1 MNNIYNMTVENGYVQ
16 AEIDPNLNLVDEIN
30 KLKKEKNAVIM
41 AHYYQTGDIQDIADV
56 IGDSLAL
63 AQKAVNI
70 DADIIL
76 LAGVHFMGE
85 TVKVLNMDK
94 KVLVPDLN
102 AGCSLADSCKATD
115 LKKFIDEHP
124 DHTVVSYVNTT
135 AEVKALTDV
144 VVTSSNALKVVNSFP
159 ADQKI
164 IFGPDRNLGSYINA
178 QTGRNMLLWNG
189 ACHVHERFS
198 LEQILALKKANP
210 GAEIICHPE
219 CKRPIVL
226 ASDFVGSTAA
236 LLSHINNSSADT
248 FIVATEEGI
257 LHQMKLS
264 FPDKNFIPAPPETET
279 GMCGCNNCEYMKLNT
294 LKKLYL
300 TLKYE
305 LPEITL
311 DPDLAAKARKPI
323 DAMLELSK

>member
-102 AGCSLADSCKATD
+102 AGCSLADSCKAAD

>member
-1 MNNIYNMTVENGYVQ
+1 MTVENGYVQ
-16 AEIDPNLNLVDEIN
+16 ADIEPNINLIDEIN
-30 KLKKEKNAVIM
+30 RLKKEKNAVIM
-41 AHYYQTGDIQDIADV
+41 AHYYQKGEIQDIADV

-63 AQKAVNI
+63 AQKAVGIN
-70 DADIIL
+70 ADIIL

-85 TVKVLNMDK
+85 TVKILNMDK

-102 AGCSLADSCKATD
+102 AGCSLADSCKAAD
-115 LKKFIDEHP
+115 LKKFIEDHP
-124 DHTVVSYVNTT
+124 DHIVVSYVNTT

-159 ADQKI
+159 EDKKI

-178 QTGRNMLLWNG
+178 ETGRNMLLWNG

-198 LEQILALKKANP
+198 LEHIMELKKANP
-210 GAEIICHPE
+210 TAEIICHPE

-236 LLSHINNSSADT
+236 LLSYISKSNADS

-257 LHQMKLS
+257 LHQMKNS
-264 FPDKNFIPAPPETET
+264 FPDKTFIPAPPETET

-294 LKKLYL
+294 LEKVYL

-311 DPDLAAKARKPI
+311 DPDLAAKALKPI
-323 DAMLELSK
+323 DAMLDLSK

>member
-1 MNNIYNMTVENGYVQ
+1 MNYIYNMTVENGYVQ
-16 AEIDPNLNLVDEIN
+16 ADIDPNINLVEEIN
-30 KLKKEKNAVIM
+30 RLKREKNAVIM
-41 AHYYQTGDIQDIADV
+41 AHYYQKGEIQDIADF

-63 AQKAVNI
+63 AQKAVKV

-102 AGCSLADSCKATD
+102 AGCSLADSCKAED
-115 LKKFIDEHP
+115 LQAFINQHP
-124 DHTVVSYVNTT
+124 DHTVISYVNTT
-135 AEVKALTDV
+135 AKVKALTDI

-178 QTGRNMLLWNG
+178 ETGRNMLLWNG

-226 ASDFVGSTAA
+226 ASDYVGSTAA
-236 LLSHINNSSADT
+236 LLSYIDKSSADT

-257 LHQMKLS
+257 LHQMKQS
-264 FPDKNFIPAPPETET
+264 FPNKTFIPAPPETET

-294 LKKLYL
+294 LEKVYL

-311 DPDLAAKARKPI
+311 DSELAKQAKRPI